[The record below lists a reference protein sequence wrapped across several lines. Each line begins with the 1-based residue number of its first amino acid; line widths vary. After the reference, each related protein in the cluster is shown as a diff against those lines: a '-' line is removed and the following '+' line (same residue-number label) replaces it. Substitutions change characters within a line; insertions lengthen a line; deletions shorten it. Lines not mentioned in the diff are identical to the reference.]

1 MGWLAAGLAVLVTV
15 ALIVGEITNAA
26 QRSWWG
32 SHSLTTDTVSGL
44 LVLLI
49 TVLIV
54 NQLLNLRQ
62 DRQQR
67 HAVAVQAAIVMAQ
80 AAELAKDVSSVTG
93 GSGDRHAAA
102 EADRTYALMLL
113 ISAPVFIDDPV
124 ARSFLEQA
132 QDFGGQMTGTLAQA
146 HSSTQSSAGG
156 AAGPGDR
163 LDEAMQQLQTA
174 AAPLLQLLNPK
185 VRKAIQRI
193 AQSAEK

>member
-1 MGWLAAGLAVLVTV
+1 MGWLAAGLVMLVTV

-49 TVLIV
+49 TVLVV

-80 AAELAKDVSSVTG
+80 AAELAKDVTSVIG
-93 GSGDRHAAA
+93 GSGDRHAASD
-102 EADRTYALMLL
+102 ADRTYMLMLL

-132 QDFGGQMTGTLAQA
+132 QDFGGEMTRTLAQT
-146 HSSTQSSAGG
+146 HSSTGG
-156 AAGPGDR
+156 AARPGDR
-163 LDEAMQQLQTA
+163 LDHAMQQLQSA
-174 AAPLLQLLNPK
+174 AAPLLQLLSPK
-185 VRKAIQRI
+185 VRDSIQRI
-193 AQSAEK
+193 TRSAEK